1 MRTSLLL
8 LFLLCTPLFAAKF
21 TTNQLLKMIEKPTTA
36 PDISLEAKTKT
47 GYGSPEMF
55 DADPRLDAK
64 ASLLCNVSLLS
75 TAEIRR
81 RREVG
86 EKRRTEALSLLS
98 DIFIAEKFIGFLKQQ
113 RTGYRKRRNII
124 QARIKKGFAEQ
135 AEIFPV
141 ERHLIDI
148 ENKINQERAKI
159 LKAQLAFAGLAGDHW
174 KKLFESVKQWDRKL

>member
-1 MRTSLLL
+1 MKIKLLIFLICIPL
-8 LFLLCTPLFAAKF
+8 LAVPV
-21 TTNQLLKMIEKPTTA
+21 TTNQLLKMIEKPITA
-36 PDISLEAKTKT
+36 PDITLEAKTRT

-55 DADPRLDAK
+55 DAEPQLDAK
-64 ASLLCNVSLLS
+64 AALLCNVSLLS

-86 EKRRTEALSLLS
+86 EKRRSTALSYLS
-98 DIFIAEKFIGFLKQQ
+98 DILIAEQFISFLKQQ

-124 QARIKKGFAEQ
+124 QTRIQKGFAEQ
-135 AEIFPV
+135 SEIFPV

-159 LKAQLAFAGLAGDHW
+159 LKAQLAFSGLAGDNW
-174 KKLFESVKQWDRKL
+174 KKLFESVKKWDKKL